1 MHLPAF
7 PAGSLTRH
15 QRVALV
21 AVMGVHLLLVT
32 AALLPALLALPLPP
46 NGVPKVCTPI
56 RQLGTGSGQLLRERG
71 SK

>member
-1 MHLPAF
+1 MHPPAF
-7 PAGSLTRH
+7 PAASLTRH

-32 AALLPALLALPLPP
+32 AALVPALLVLPLLP
-46 NGVPKVCTPI
+46 NGVPKVCTLI
-56 RQLGTGSGQLLRERG
+56 RQLGTWSGQLLRG